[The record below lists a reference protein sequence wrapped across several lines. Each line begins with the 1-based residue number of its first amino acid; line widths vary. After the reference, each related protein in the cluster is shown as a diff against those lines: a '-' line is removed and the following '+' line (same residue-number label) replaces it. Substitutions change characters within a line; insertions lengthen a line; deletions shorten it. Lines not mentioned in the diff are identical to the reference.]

1 MCTRK
6 HARGLTLV
14 ELIIFIVV
22 VSAAV
27 AGVLAVFTQ
36 ATRASSDPLI
46 RKQAIAVAESLL
58 EEILAVPYTCPSGAS
73 CVAVT
78 TANRGATHAV
88 ADYNGFAMTG
98 IAAFDGTPIP
108 QLANYTASVTVTPQ
122 PLNGANG
129 SRITITVA
137 SGGETVTLE
146 GWRGNY

>member
-58 EEILAVPYTCPSGAS
+58 EEILAVPYTCPQWGEL
-73 CVAVT
+73 C
-78 TANRGATHAV
+78 RGDH
-88 ADYNGFAMTG
+88 G
-98 IAAFDGTPIP
+98 
-108 QLANYTASVTVTPQ
+108 Q
-122 PLNGANG
+122 PG
-129 SRITITVA
+129 RHPR
-137 SGGETVTLE
+137 GGGLQRLRHDRHC
-146 GWRGNY
+146 GL